1 MTENTRT
8 ILAAALAADKTIAK
22 SDADAILERFDESR
36 VIRTR
41 EACRVFG
48 VTART
53 LRNWADAGMLVP
65 VRGANPNQR
74 IGYTAESVRLLL
86 AGRTSSSAAA
96 TV

>member
-22 SDADAILERFDESR
+22 SDADAVLERLDESR

-41 EACRVFG
+41 EARRLFG
-48 VTART
+48 VSART

-74 IGYTAESVRLLL
+74 IGYTAESVRALL